1 MKQTIEEM
9 LSQSFHGFNIE
20 AFRELFRSQPEFDA
34 DTNSLIDVEMGFD
47 SPNLN
52 SNFVHFIFLGKHGQY
67 IINELDWEFG
77 LVGKEFLGMK
87 LFEDMRREAAL
98 IGPSST
104 KQQIELRID
113 RVVEEWLSLLNGL
126 SDVEQAD
133 LKLFVFENFENLVK
147 HHLDVLP
154 DFQESK
160 IKLRCNGNEAVFLFL
175 SLCDGF
181 WSNDKKEQQKII
193 AKLEDTFMFQNQT
206 AKEATKLKNF
216 EKTQNKYRN
225 GGLSN
230 IDGVIHSLKQHLE
243 EGKSMFGNH
252 H

>member
-9 LSQSFHGFNIE
+9 LSHSFHGFNIE

-113 RVVEEWLSLLNGL
+113 RVV
-126 SDVEQAD
+126 
-133 LKLFVFENFENLVK
+133 
-147 HHLDVLP
+147 
-154 DFQESK
+154 
-160 IKLRCNGNEAVFLFL
+160 
-175 SLCDGF
+175 
-181 WSNDKKEQQKII
+181 
-193 AKLEDTFMFQNQT
+193 
-206 AKEATKLKNF
+206 
-216 EKTQNKYRN
+216 RN
-225 GGLSN
+225 GCLYLMGCLMLSKL
-230 IDGVIHSLKQHLE
+230 I
-243 EGKSMFGNH
+243 
-252 H
+252 